1 MGIRKTILGVA
12 LLAALPWLCFWEV
25 LRGDLLL
32 PTDWLHQDLEPWRQI
47 TPDHP
52 VVNSRIKDA
61 ILDGYALDIVSARA
75 AKEGRI
81 ALWNPYAGGGVPHL
95 AAGFSRMLY
104 PPFWIY
110 AVLDIELAHNIEIL
124 LHLFLAQLFA
134 FLFLR
139 RLGLSLTPSILGG
152 IVYGFTPSITHRA
165 EISFILPSLVWFPL
179 LLMFVEELV
188 TTGRLRAYVGLAG
201 AAAFQLLAG
210 HYPDIFINFL
220 GATVYGIARLSSLP
234 SFATS
239 LRRSFLAAGAVVLGA
254 SLAAP
259 FLLPSLEFL
268 SRANRAVLSATELA
282 ATGLGAETF
291 LTALSPELQ
300 RSQLY
305 IGLLPLLFVPAA
317 FRRIPRGP
325 SIALLATVVVG
336 IGLATGS
343 PLFTLLHSLVPG
355 VERLRYLSTHVA
367 LASFGL
373 ALLAG
378 IGFSVS
384 LESRMRWERVL
395 ALLLLGIGVAVATNG
410 WFSGREDVLTTFR
423 LPFGLAVL
431 GFAFI
436 AMELKV
442 RKRIAATT
450 FAGFVAAI
458 ILVDLFSYAR
468 AFNPRV
474 DTDIYPPFPE
484 FPVVDFLRKDPDTF
498 RVATLLGNYH
508 SPFWPNTLGAYQL
521 QDVGAYHSLLPKNLG
536 SYVNRIRRYAGG
548 STGESLLEVKN
559 ASGNWAWRS
568 SFRPTHLLRNWNI
581 KYFVLPTGWPNPD
594 PVHLELVYDDEV
606 RLFLYQSR
614 MPRAWLAERAMVLP
628 GERGIAARLLDPN
641 LRPEQTVLLSTEP
654 ACYFPETARMRTEP
668 VDPADIDASPLAKI
682 VDYRAERIVVE
693 TRSPK
698 PSYLVMSESFDL
710 GWHARVDGKGATI
723 LEANLYF
730 RAVPLP
736 AGKHRV
742 ELFYLPAS
750 YTWGWR
756 VFGLSLLV
764 VVLVIWLSRTQLSER
779 SITAVLVAASVG
791 APLIG
796 LLGWRSAREVLD
808 PEGCGQLRVAER
820 FVPHTNAG
828 SLRMGPL
835 AIEAVDVT
843 ADSETAWPIESS
855 SNRIVRA
862 FAMARSGGVEA
873 RVAVDGP
880 GADPVPLA
888 DLRPA
893 RRRERWSALE
903 APVPSGA
910 EKLLLQVKPGSRGTV
925 SWGNPLIFEP
935 RARQPSKVCFVMP
948 ETTSDLAS
956 LPSEDA
962 DDRLMILLTMRA
974 AANKNGYDEVH
985 FASDQQDFSA
995 RMLSL
1000 ARTLYRRGTVL
1011 FLDPTESDFL
1021 KRQRTLLER
1030 ELKRLDLEDHVVV
1043 KTCEHRENGS

>member
-1 MGIRKTILGVA
+1 MGNRKTILGVA

-32 PTDWLHQDLEPWRQI
+32 PTDWLHQDLEPWRQL

-61 ILDGYALDIVSARA
+61 ILDGYALDVVSARA

-110 AVLDIELAHNIEIL
+110 AVLDTELAHNIEIL

-134 FLFLR
+134 FIFLR
-139 RLGLSLTPSILGG
+139 RLGLSLTGSILGA

-179 LLMFVEELV
+179 LLTFVEDLV
-188 TTGRLRAYVGLAG
+188 TTGRPRAYVGLAV
-201 AAAFQLLAG
+201 AVAFQLLAG

-220 GATVYGIARLSSLP
+220 GATIYGITRLISL
-234 SFATS
+234 SNFATS
-239 LRRSFLAAGAVVLGA
+239 LRRASLAAGAVVLGA

-259 FLLPSLEFL
+259 FLFPSLEFL

-282 ATGLGAETF
+282 ATGLGSQVF
-291 LTALSPELQ
+291 LTAFSPELQ

-305 IGLLPLLFVPAA
+305 IGLLPLIFVPAA

-355 VERLRYLSTHVA
+355 VERLRYLQTHVA

-395 ALLLLGIGVAVATNG
+395 ALLLLGLGVAAAATG
-410 WFSGREDVLTTFR
+410 WFSGRDDVLTVFR
-423 LPFGLAVL
+423 LPFGLALL
-431 GFAFI
+431 GFALL

-442 RKRIAATT
+442 RQKIAATT
-450 FAGFVAAI
+450 FAAMVGAV

-484 FPVVDFLRKDPDTF
+484 FPAIEFLRNDPDTF

-508 SPFWPNTLGAYQL
+508 TPFWPNTLGAYQV

-536 SYVNRIRRYAGG
+536 SYVDRIRRYARG
-548 STGESLLEVKN
+548 STGESLLEVKD
-559 ASGNWAWRS
+559 ASGNWAWLS

-581 KYFVLPTGWPNPD
+581 KYFALPAGWPNPD

-628 GERGIAARLLDPN
+628 GERGINARLLDPK
-641 LRPEQTVLLSTEP
+641 LRPERTVLLSTEP
-654 ACYFPETARMRTEP
+654 ACYFPEPAGMRAE
-668 VDPADIDASPLAKI
+668 PADIDASPLAEI
-682 VDYRAERIVVE
+682 VEYRAEHIVVE
-693 TRSPK
+693 TRSAK
-698 PSYLVMSESFDL
+698 PSYLVMSESFDP
-710 GWHARVDGKGATI
+710 GWHARVDGKAATI

-736 AGKHRV
+736 AGSHRV

-756 VFGLSLLV
+756 IFGLALLV

-779 SITAVLVAASVG
+779 SLTAVLVAASVG

-796 LLGWRSAREVLD
+796 LLGWRSAREVID

-820 FVPHTNAG
+820 FVPHTSAG

-835 AIEAVDVT
+835 AVEAVDVT
-843 ADSETAWPIESS
+843 PDSEAAWPIDSS

-862 FAMARSGGVEA
+862 FATARSSVVEA
-873 RVAVDGP
+873 RVAIDGM
-880 GADPVPLA
+880 GTDPIPLA
-888 DLRPA
+888 DLRSA
-893 RRRERWSALE
+893 RRSKRWSALE
-903 APVPSGA
+903 APVPA
-910 EKLLLQVKPGSRGTV
+910 EAKKLLLQVKPGTHGTV
-925 SWGNPLIFEP
+925 SWGNPLVFEP

-948 ETTSDLAS
+948 ERTSDLTGLLS
-956 LPSEDA
+956 GGA
-962 DDRLMILLTMRA
+962 DDRLMILLTMRTA
-974 AANKNGYDEVH
+974 AIEDGYDEIH
-985 FASDQQDFSA
+985 FASDRQDFSA

-1000 ARTLYRRGTVL
+1000 ARTLYRRGTFLV
-1011 FLDPTESDFL
+1011 LDPAESDFVQ
-1021 KRQRTLLER
+1021 RQRTLLER
-1030 ELKRLDLEDHVVV
+1030 ELKRLDLEDHVLVE
-1043 KTCEHRENGS
+1043 TCEHRENGS